1 MDSENEQNA
10 TQPFYDFVGPGD
22 FAKALISLGS
32 IGLFNAFGAE
42 RRFSVT
48 VSAYCQVM
56 GFLRIPI
63 AEKMQAL
70 W

>member
-32 IGLFNAFGAE
+32 IGLFNTF
-42 RRFSVT
+42 
-48 VSAYCQVM
+48 
-56 GFLRIPI
+56 
-63 AEKMQAL
+63 
-70 W
+70 